1 MSFLDDKCPVNK
13 QIDNIDE
20 TIKELN
26 ERIGKLI
33 QKQNISIKKL
43 NFIKT

>member
-1 MSFLDDKCPVNK
+1 MSFLDDKCPINK

-26 ERIGKLI
+26 ERIGEI
-33 QKQNISIKKL
+33 TQKRGEKKV
-43 NFIKT
+43 NS